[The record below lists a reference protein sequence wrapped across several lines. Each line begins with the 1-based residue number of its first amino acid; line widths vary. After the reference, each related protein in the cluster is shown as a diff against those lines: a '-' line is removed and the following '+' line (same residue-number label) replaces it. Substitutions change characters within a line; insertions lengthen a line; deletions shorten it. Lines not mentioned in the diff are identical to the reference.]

1 MLTNKNQKRFG
12 VLDLGSNS
20 IRLVIFRKNTRIP
33 LIEFNEKAFCGLGT
47 ELQISGKLSGQ
58 GKLNALDNISRFAA
72 IIERMGLQE
81 LQVIAT
87 AAVRDASDGKEFV
100 KELEKLFDFSVKI
113 LSGKEEAYLS
123 ALGVICAFP
132 NSTGIVCDLGGGSLE
147 LASIKKG
154 RVYDCTSVPI
164 GSLRFAEINE
174 RSEAKT
180 LNLIDE
186 QLETVDWLQNKKF
199 SSLYAIGGAWRSLAR
214 LHMEFA
220 DYELKVIH
228 GYSIKRSELT
238 SFLEQLYP
246 ITISTKKTDDQALSP
261 ISSSR
266 AKQIPIAS
274 LILSRIIYKV
284 NSRRVVFSAAGL
296 REGCLFDR
304 LDQEQRDMDPL
315 MSSLMAIFPSS
326 YEDTN
331 YSRELEHLICSFF
344 PYMSLTHKRL
354 LRAICCIRNIG
365 SDEHPSYRSLQSYL
379 RLLRLPVIGIT
390 HKERVFIATAI
401 LNRYNGSNSDI
412 PEKVYPKIITSE
424 EHKMASMIGFLLD
437 FAISFSGGLKGVL
450 DKVKVER
457 DGDAI
462 LILFPKE
469 MNISKGQNVNRRV
482 ERLERV
488 FGEKVTLYAV

>member
-12 VLDLGSNS
+12 VLDIGSNS
-20 IRLVIFRKNTRIP
+20 IRLVVFHKNTRIP

-47 ELQISGKLSGQ
+47 ELQLAGKLSGQ
-58 GKLNALDNISRFAA
+58 GKLNALENISRFAA

-81 LQVIAT
+81 IQVIAT

-113 LSGKEEAYLS
+113 LSGKEEAYLA

-147 LASIKKG
+147 LARIKKG
-154 RVYDCTSVPI
+154 RIYDCTSLPI
-164 GSLRFAEINE
+164 GSLRFTEVNE
-174 RSEAKT
+174 CSEPQI

-186 QLETVDWLQNKKF
+186 QLDAVEWLQKENF
-199 SSLYAIGGAWRSLAR
+199 SSMYAIGGAWRSLAR

-284 NSRRVVFSAAGL
+284 KSSRVVFSAAGL

-304 LDQEQRDMDPL
+304 LDQQQRELDPL
-315 MSSLMAIFPSS
+315 MSSLMSIFPSS
-326 YEDTN
+326 YEDTD

-344 PYMSLTHKRL
+344 PNMSLKYKRL
-354 LRAICCIRNIG
+354 LRAICSIRNIG

-412 PEKVYPKIITSE
+412 PEKVYPKIITNE

-437 FAISFSGGLKGVL
+437 FAISFSGGLKGIL
-450 DKVKVER
+450 DKVQVKR
-457 DGDAI
+457 DGNAI
-462 LILFPKE
+462 LMLFPKE
-469 MNISKGQNVNRRV
+469 MNISKGQNVKRRV

-488 FGEKVTLYAV
+488 FGEQVTLQAV

>member
-1 MLTNKNQKRFG
+1 VITYENQKRFG
-12 VLDLGSNS
+12 VLDIGSNS
-20 IRLVIFRKNTRIP
+20 IRLVVFRKNTRIP

-47 ELQISGKLSGQ
+47 ELQIAGKLSEQ

-72 IIERMGLQE
+72 IIEKMGLQE

-87 AAVRDASDGKEFV
+87 AAVRDASDGKEFI
-100 KELEKLFDFSVKI
+100 KELENFFDFSVKI

-132 NSTGIVCDLGGGSLE
+132 NSTGIACDLGGGSLE

-154 RVYDCTSVPI
+154 RIYDCTSLPI

-174 RSEAKT
+174 CSEAKT

-186 QLETVDWLQNKKF
+186 WLEAVDWLQNENF
-199 SSLYAIGGAWRSLAR
+199 SSIYAIGGAWRSLAR

-228 GYSIKRSELT
+228 GYSVKQSELT

-246 ITISTKKTDDQALSP
+246 ITVSTKKPDDQALPP

-304 LDQEQRDMDPL
+304 LDQQQRELDPL

-326 YEDTN
+326 YEDTL

-344 PYMSLTHKRL
+344 PNMSLKYKRL

-437 FAISFSGGLKGVL
+437 FAIGFSGGLNGVL
-450 DKVKVER
+450 DKVQVKR
-457 DGDAI
+457 DRNAI
-462 LILFPKE
+462 LMLFPKE
-469 MNISKGQNVNRRV
+469 MNISKGQNVKRRV
-482 ERLERV
+482 KRLERV
-488 FGEKVTLYAV
+488 FGEQVILQAV